1 MRHRYLEGRRKR
13 PSVLLVW
20 EKSGGFRSETS
31 LAVFSFGLIRLLKQR
46 ERRRSVDTKK
56 GALVDYICRSYTA
69 NYESCFW
76 TSKGKIKPVQ
86 GH

>member
-13 PSVLLVW
+13 PCVLRVW

-31 LAVFSFGLIRLLKQR
+31 LGVFSFELIRLLKQR

-56 GALVDYICRSYTA
+56 GAAVDYICRNCTA

-76 TSKGKIKPVQ
+76 TNKRKIKLVQ